1 MEPGH
6 QPVTCFSCLSAPR
19 QVTAA
24 GQREQVSQLRGE
36 KLWLADIYPLGRRG
50 QEEETREV
58 RRGPGQSGEKLYLST
73 GAEGLG

>member
-1 MEPGH
+1 M
-6 QPVTCFSCLSAPR
+6 
-19 QVTAA
+19 
-24 GQREQVSQLRGE
+24 SQLRGE